1 MFECTF
7 AKNQNQIRMETLK
20 EAFYEKYPENHR
32 ILQYFEDANEC
43 ECTWENLSKIRLQ
56 KYVNYMG
63 DRIAPNSV
71 KAYCSKLKA
80 VLTAYNEEVALPK
93 DYAKVLQIRT
103 DASQH
108 VYLNDD
114 EIRMVMNYE
123 PIKPAEKIVK
133 NWFLIGCLTGA
144 RHSDYIRFTSK
155 NIQENELHYVSIKT
169 HTNTIVPLSS
179 YVEKLIKENEEK
191 EYNNWSCSDVYF
203 NEVLKKLIR
212 DTGIINEVSL
222 YTKGEFKNGEKW
234 TFVASHTARR
244 SFATNLYRKGVDIY
258 TISRLCGHSSVE
270 MTKQYIC
277 CGPIISD
284 SVLDYFNAFA

>member
-1 MFECTF
+1 
-7 AKNQNQIRMETLK
+7 METLK

-32 ILQYFEDANEC
+32 ILAYFEEANEC
-43 ECTWENLSKIRLQ
+43 ECTWENLSKIKLQ
-56 KYVNYMG
+56 KYVNYLSE
-63 DRIAPNSV
+63 RIAPNSV
-71 KAYCSKLKA
+71 KTYCSKLKA

-169 HTNTIVPLSS
+169 HTNTIVPLSP

-234 TFVASHTARR
+234 TFIASHTARR

-258 TISRLCGHSSVE
+258 TISRLCGHSSIE

-284 SVLDYFNAFA
+284 SVLEYFNTFA